1 MEHSPNLAA
10 FVLAVA
16 ALSTSACVAPLDPEE
31 ETEGSAS
38 QAIHAH
44 NALTSNAL
52 TSNALTSNALTSNA
66 LTSNALT
73 SNALTSNALTA
84 DALHDPAARTLL
96 RYVVGCA
103 LPAGERFTVDL
114 DGTTFAFHGELGLA
128 QGWGKEGGACDK
140 ECRTWVSGCVIA
152 RVNYLGERVSI
163 SVRGDRAE
171 LQADKA
177 ERREYHTQEA
187 TYYGDIFSA
196 EPHYHACLPRH
207 AWAIPRV
214 CGPSTETCAIEIA
227 GRCDEVCEA
236 PRRDGSFPNC
246 RATFRTRSGERH
258 VRRAPYHGSI
268 TVFLR

>member
-1 MEHSPNLAA
+1 MLYSPNRAA

-16 ALSTSACVAPLDPEE
+16 ALAASACAAPLDPDE
-31 ETEGSAS
+31 ETEDSTS
-38 QAIHAH
+38 QAVHAH

-52 TSNALTSNALTSNA
+52 TSNALTSNALTSSA

-73 SNALTSNALTA
+73 SSALTSNALTA
-84 DALHDPAARTLL
+84 EALRDPAARTLL
-96 RYVVGCA
+96 RYVAGCA
-103 LPAGERFTVDL
+103 LPAGERFTVDV
-114 DGTTFAFHGELGLA
+114 DGTSFAFQGELGLA
-128 QGWGKEGGACDK
+128 EGWGKEGGSCNK

-171 LQADKA
+171 LRTDKA
-177 ERREYHTQEA
+177 ERREYATQEA
-187 TYYGDIFSA
+187 TYYGDIFAA
-196 EPHYHACLPRH
+196 EPHYNACLPRN
-207 AWAIPRV
+207 ASSIPRV

-227 GRCDEVCEA
+227 GPCEEVCDS

-246 RATFRTRSGERH
+246 RATFRTRSGKRH
-258 VRRAPYHGSI
+258 VRRAPHHGSI